1 MKMDTPIYS
10 NTPKSKRS
18 PFRCLLLTLVLGIG
32 ALAFLTVLYFGVGF
46 LLTRQ
51 IDARFAE
58 RDCVSLLQPAE
69 FVERFYPVKTAPF
82 TDPAR
87 AQAVECRVYLK
98 ADSLR
103 EKKDWKAAYKAY
115 LDYQAAY
122 PRGIYAT
129 EARDFAADSLFE
141 LASEQRHQ
149 QDFSGAVDNLA
160 LLLEKF
166 SNTPAISRTRAALPD
181 VYLEW
186 GQECRAKEEFSEAES
201 VYMSLTAWGEQEEE
215 QAYIERAHLE
225 LTQTYFDWGKKL
237 QGEMDF
243 PLAASKFD
251 KAIASDPD
259 PDSANRIDART
270 ELAQTYFDW
279 GMDLEAKRDYS
290 QAAEKFDK
298 AISSDPDPDSV
309 NGTAVNTR
317 SHLPEFQRAWG
328 EYLITQGKYPEAI
341 QHYKTSV
348 NLSSMKDTVSA
359 KDALVQAYL
368 KWAEALRKKD
378 DYHQALA
385 RIDEA
390 ADSAASEIS
399 RKNAEAAQAST
410 LDLFSKSN
418 GSQAKKIVTDV
429 TSSICKNG
437 KPSDALPIIGI
448 LDVKKMTLSGIT
460 LSLPGNV
467 LAQTPGNLHFVACA
481 EEKEVTLQNCPYSR
495 TGYGAIT
502 RWIKRIR
509 YEWQIKIYNSQTGK
523 LVNQKTFQGSAPQ
536 YCPQRY
542 SFGLSSTIYF
552 RGDKPTASTV
562 TDWLASLLK

>member
-1 MKMDTPIYS
+1 MSTPIHA
-10 NTPKSKRS
+10 NTQKPKRS
-18 PFRCLLLTLVLGIG
+18 LFRWLLLTMALGVG

-51 IDARFAE
+51 VDARYTE
-58 RDCVSLLQPAE
+58 RDCVSLLETAE
-69 FVERFYPVKTAPF
+69 YVEKFYPVKIAPF
-82 TDPAR
+82 TDPPR

-122 PRGIYAT
+122 PKGIYAT
-129 EARDFAADSLFE
+129 DARDFAADSLFE
-141 LASEQRHQ
+141 LASEQRRQ
-149 QDFSGAVDNLA
+149 QDFSGAVDNLV
-160 LLLEKF
+160 LLLDRF
-166 SNTPAISRTRAALPD
+166 SDTPALSRTKAALPE

-186 GQECRAKEEFSEAES
+186 GQECRAKEEFDKAEI

-215 QAYIERAHLE
+215 QAYLERSRLE
-225 LTQTYFDWGKKL
+225 LVQTYFDWGKNLHGQK
-237 QGEMDF
+237 DF
-243 PLAASKFD
+243 QLAASKFD
-251 KAIASDPD
+251 QAIASDPD
-259 PDSANRIDART
+259 PNSANRINAQT
-270 ELAQTYFDW
+270 ELALTYFDW
-279 GMDLEAKRDYS
+279 GMDLQSRKDFS
-290 QAAEKFDK
+290 QAADKFDK
-298 AISSDPDPDSV
+298 AILSDPDPDSV
-309 NGTAVNTR
+309 NGTAVKTR
-317 SHLPEFQRAWG
+317 SYLPDFQRAWG
-328 EYLITQGKYPEAI
+328 EYLLTQGKYPDAI
-341 QHYKTSV
+341 QHYKNSV
-348 NLSSMKDTVSA
+348 SLSKAKDAVSA

-385 RIDEA
+385 RIADA
-390 ADSAASEIS
+390 AESAASETA
-399 RKNAEAAQAST
+399 RKNAETAQAST

-418 GSQAKKIVTDV
+418 GSQAKKIVTDL
-429 TSSICKNG
+429 TNSICKNG
-437 KPSDALPIIGI
+437 KPLETLPIIGI

-502 RWIKRIR
+502 HWIKRIR
-509 YEWQIKIYNSQTGK
+509 YDWQIKVYNSQTGK

-542 SFGLSSTIYF
+542 SFGLSSTVYF

-562 TDWLASLLK
+562 TGWLASLLK